1 MLCRNPA
8 SQPVSSTV
16 LLSSDAT
23 VRRQDAYAFVG
34 RGGGPIW
41 LWIIPL
47 WFRLW
52 FPPVML
58 NLRRQDVEPGHAGT
72 GHHAVCRQ
80 SCGIAFAGMVA
91 AEHAEQFRQLLAL
104 VGRESHGHA
113 SPSTSIAAA

>member
-1 MLCRNPA
+1 MQEPGFPSSQQRRPA
-8 SQPVSSTV
+8 EQGRDGPPPGR
-16 LLSSDAT
+16 
-23 VRRQDAYAFVG
+23 VRVRWS
-34 RGGGPIW
+34 RRGPIW

-80 SCGIAFAGMVA
+80 SCGIAFAGMAA

-104 VGRESHGHA
+104 VG
-113 SPSTSIAAA
+113 